1 MKTEDFKA
9 FANAWT
15 DTHEIMAGGKVLSN
29 SAMTKVFE
37 ALMDYPL
44 AAIND
49 ALRQHCKQAKF
60 APTPHDIIDILQGGR
75 SQHYA
80 ADEAW
85 SLVLQAFDETETVVL
100 TREMLEAKGVVQEIY
115 DTGDIV
121 GARMAF
127 RAAYERIIRSA
138 PAPVWQVSTGFDA
151 AKRVEAVRLAV
162 DRGLLPPG
170 SEKKYLTQQPQDA
183 GAIAGL
189 LTGKVS
195 ELPNNQEHLK
205 NRWHGLRQALAD
217 GLAKAEAE
225 HQAEREAAA
234 QRRLAFEEKRQAA
247 IAVLNAEMAKS
258 EVA

>member
-1 MKTEDFKA
+1 MNKQDKPKFLEALTATAAMYSRQLDLPQIAMWWGLFEEHDVDAVIDA
-9 FANAWT
+9 FNRHLRSSKFFPTPA
-15 DTHEIMAGGKVLSN
+15 EIMALIPGGAV
-29 SAMTKVFE
+29 
-37 ALMDYPL
+37 
-44 AAIND
+44 
-49 ALRQHCKQAKF
+49 
-60 APTPHDIIDILQGGR
+60 G
-75 SQHYA
+75 HYA

-151 AKRVEAVRLAV
+151 AKRVEAVKLAV
-162 DRGLLPPG
+162 DKGLLPPG